1 MVVNSSDIDW
11 FSYLSLITDAYSRKI
26 VGFALHP
33 TLEATGCINA
43 LQMALSERKKESE
56 YNLIHHSDRGIQYC
70 SGRYTELLQKEK
82 IAISM
87 TQSGSP
93 YENALAER
101 MNGIIKNEFFPKR
114 VYQNHKEAHEAMCKI
129 VHTYNSSRPHSSL
142 DFMTPDQAHDNKGI
156 IKKRWK
162 QYRKYP
168 FQDNKIVS

>member
-70 SGRYTELLQKEK
+70 LGR
-82 IAISM
+82 
-87 TQSGSP
+87 
-93 YENALAER
+93 
-101 MNGIIKNEFFPKR
+101 
-114 VYQNHKEAHEAMCKI
+114 
-129 VHTYNSSRPHSSL
+129 
-142 DFMTPDQAHDNKGI
+142 
-156 IKKRWK
+156 
-162 QYRKYP
+162 
-168 FQDNKIVS
+168 